1 MLSRAQE
8 ARVRAILWS
17 GPPGTVQTYCLEHLA
32 AATKIIS
39 RSSCER
45 CTSAP
50 GHSGR
55 SRLRLHPPLTHQAPL
70 VGLVDAHRLI
80 EARLARLRPGT
91 RRVTQVAGA
100 AGGQRFTLRV
110 VGLEL
115 LVIGGPGGTPWCPAP
130 APKPTPGPACGIRP
144 RNTAR

>member
-32 AATKIIS
+32 VATKIIS
-39 RSSCER
+39 RSSSER

-80 EARLARLRPGT
+80 EARLARMAPRTRP
-91 RRVTQVAGA
+91 ANHA
-100 AGGQRFTLRV
+100 AGLARRHRFL
-110 VGLEL
+110 
-115 LVIGGPGGTPWCPAP
+115 P
-130 APKPTPGPACGIRP
+130 
-144 RNTAR
+144 